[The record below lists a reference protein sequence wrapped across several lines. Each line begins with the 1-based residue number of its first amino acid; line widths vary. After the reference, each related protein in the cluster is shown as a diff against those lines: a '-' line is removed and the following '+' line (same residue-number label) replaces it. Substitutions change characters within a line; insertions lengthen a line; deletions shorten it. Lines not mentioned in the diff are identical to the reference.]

1 MTDNTELLGGLSK
14 SQIADQIESDEYEDS
29 LWDDDD
35 DEGTYD
41 DCPKCGR
48 TYDEIGRELQY
59 CKACGWDAENEKWEK
74 SIEPTDADFM
84 AGEADILTGRW
95 F

>member
-1 MTDNTELLGGLSK
+1 MTAE
-14 SQIADQIESDEYEDS
+14 EFEH
-29 LWDDDD
+29 DDDYD
-35 DEGTYD
+35 DNEGTYD

-48 TYDEIGRELQY
+48 SYDEIGRELQY
-59 CKACGWDAENEKWEK
+59 CKACGWDAENEKFEK
-74 SIEPTDADFM
+74 PIKPTDADFM

>member
-1 MTDNTELLGGLSK
+1 MTQENYED
-14 SQIADQIESDEYEDS
+14 DYDDEYYECQPLES
-29 LWDDDD
+29 
-35 DEGTYD
+35 
-41 DCPKCGR
+41 CPKCGR
-48 TYDEIGRELQY
+48 SYDEIGHLLQY

-74 SIEPTDADFM
+74 PIKPTDADFM